1 MALSADREI
10 LDVARH
16 TEHVTFQKSTRK
28 TKSGFDL
35 PMLLHDR
42 LAFSPEE
49 YVRRYD
55 VIQDGMAKSGLD
67 ALLIRGP
74 ENIAY
79 FSGYELPGYYRY
91 HCIVVPKHGEPVF
104 VVRDF
109 EWINSP
115 EFAWSSKLA
124 KVYDWDDSPSV
135 TSNVLEQL
143 GLGSGKRV
151 GVEKRGFFY
160 TVDEHETLT
169 PRLSDQRVRRRHADP
184 LGCPHDQVGRGSG
197 DDAPFRG
204 ARGQGDAGR
213 LRGDPAGGLGRRD
226 QRRGEPDPVRQRRR
240 VHGPA
245 ALRAGLRTQLPAAP
259 DRRLQPAEGRRP
271 DVLRDLRLAASLHGR
286 ADAHDLRRQ
295 AQGRVAAGGASLH
308 RLRSPR
314 RSSSSSLA

>member
-1 MALSADREI
+1 MHFKPQVSAPILPGLAAARMETRSMALSADREI

-55 VIQDGMAKSGLD
+55 VIQDGMAKSDLD

-79 FSGYELPGYYRY
+79 FSGYKSPGYYRY

-124 KVYDWDDSPSV
+124 KVYDW
-135 TSNVLEQL
+135 T
-143 GLGSGKRV
+143 
-151 GVEKRGFFY
+151 
-160 TVDEHETLT
+160 T
-169 PRLSDQRVRRRHADP
+169 
-184 LGCPHDQVGRGSG
+184 
-197 DDAPFRG
+197 
-204 ARGQGDAGR
+204 R
-213 LRGDPAGGLGRRD
+213 LRHLERTQAARIGFRKAGGCREARIF
-226 QRRGEPDPVRQRRR
+226 
-240 VHGPA
+240 
-245 ALRAGLRTQLPAAP
+245 
-259 DRRLQPAEGRRP
+259 
-271 DVLRDLRLAASLHGR
+271 
-286 ADAHDLRRQ
+286 
-295 AQGRVAAGGASLH
+295 LH
-308 RLRSPR
+308 RR
-314 RSSSSSLA
+314 